1 MDRPHLARRLSG
13 VSLSASALV
22 LTLAGCQQIQWVS
35 DDGGDDDDAGS
46 TWHGEVDGSSSY
58 ADQSGPN
65 PETDSDDAG
74 STGPKLDTPSG
85 MLPAC
90 TLVDL
95 LFVIDDSNSMASRQD
110 NLIASFDGLIAGIQ
124 ANLDEVNDVHVGV
137 ITTDAYAFNE
147 PGCQSL
153 GALVTQTEKAS
164 CGPWSAG
171 RFITL
176 ADDLATAFPCAAEV
190 GIAGDI
196 EERQI
201 EALLRAA
208 GPEYAGVG
216 GCNEGFIRDDALLVV
231 VVITDEDD
239 GSIVPG
245 EESSVG
251 DPPQW
256 FDELVAI
263 KGGIESNAVVLA
275 LIGRPLPNDC
285 NPNDTF
291 TAKVGHRILRRS
303 LLLRPHR

>member
-1 MDRPHLARRLSG
+1 
-13 VSLSASALV
+13 
-22 LTLAGCQQIQWVS
+22 
-35 DDGGDDDDAGS
+35 
-46 TWHGEVDGSSSY
+46 
-58 ADQSGPN
+58 
-65 PETDSDDAG
+65 
-74 STGPKLDTPSG
+74 
-85 MLPAC
+85 
-90 TLVDL
+90 
-95 LFVIDDSNSMASRQD
+95 
-110 NLIASFDGLIAGIQ
+110 
-124 ANLDEVNDVHVGV
+124 
-137 ITTDAYAFNE
+137 
-147 PGCQSL
+147 

-190 GIAGDI
+190 GISGDI

-291 TAKVGHRILRRS
+291 TAKVGHRIKAFVDLFSYGRIGDVCAGDYAPFFNES
-303 LLLRPHR
+303 LALISEACEGFVPFE